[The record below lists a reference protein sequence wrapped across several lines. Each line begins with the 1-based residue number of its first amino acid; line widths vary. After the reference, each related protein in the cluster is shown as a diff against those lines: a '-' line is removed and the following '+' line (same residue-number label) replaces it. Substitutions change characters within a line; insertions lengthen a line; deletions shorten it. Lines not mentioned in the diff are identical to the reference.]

1 MAGLRRA
8 WNWADIQL
16 AALETSTACL
26 VLTGNLRPSPL
37 VVKQADE
44 FGVAVLQVRTN
55 TLETIEAI
63 ERIFGKTRLGQPA
76 KLQLF
81 ETLLAEYVD
90 LNRLYQVLGL
100 TRWSA

>member
-1 MAGLRRA
+1 
-8 WNWADIQL
+8 L

-55 TLETIEAI
+55 TLYRNYLDIVYSA
-63 ERIFGKTRLGQPA
+63 QP
-76 KLQLF
+76 
-81 ETLLAEYVD
+81 ELA
-90 LNRLYQVLGL
+90 RQVGF
-100 TRWSA
+100 